1 MLSFDLE
8 RVFILSRKAHLI
20 VPLCFVCYLW
30 LWVAAIII
38 IIIIVA
44 TMHQNIDSFTTIL
57 GRQLS
62 AHQPPLPSLHAPV
75 EIPIPSGT
83 LRRRNN
89 RFSGY
94 DISRRNISNND
105 GSSRLSHEE
114 EEEQN
119 LSRPSENRTGST
131 LQPSPSC
138 ARSISWHR
146 EIGGITP
153 SLPFAGRSNE
163 QTTPQT
169 QQSPSTSSSTGVASS
184 DHHQQGNGSGVP
196 SEQFTPLLSSK
207 RTKRKRRRSTI

>member
-1 MLSFDLE
+1 
-8 RVFILSRKAHLI
+8 
-20 VPLCFVCYLW
+20 
-30 LWVAAIII
+30 
-38 IIIIVA
+38 
-44 TMHQNIDSFTTIL
+44 MHRNDIDSFTKIL
-57 GRQLS
+57 SEWAEGSPAQLSS
-62 AHQPPLPSLHAPV
+62 AHQPPLPSVHAPV

-94 DISRRNISNND
+94 DNSRSNISNND
-105 GSSRLSHEE
+105 GSSRLSHD

-119 LSRPSENRTGST
+119 LNRPSENRTGTT

-138 ARSISWHR
+138 ARAISWHR
-146 EIGGITP
+146 EIGGMTP

-169 QQSPSTSSSTGVASS
+169 QQSPSTSSSSGVAS
-184 DHHQQGNGSGVP
+184 DHHQQGNGSGVSS
-196 SEQFTPLLSSK
+196 SEQFAPLLSSK